1 MHVDKGMGFGMGRDR
16 EKGMEEEKV
25 FFDCGDIKLEGILT
39 LTKTH
44 SPAPAVVVCHPHPE
58 YGGNMHNNV
67 VTGITHTL
75 SKQGFITL
83 RFNFRGVGDSE
94 GTYGGGVEEI
104 KDVKGAID
112 FLSEGVQNFEPLS
125 ETNGIFLVGY
135 SFGAMVGL
143 QVAAKDDRITGW
155 VGISP
160 PVAMYDFSFLKGSSK
175 PKLLLL
181 GDSDFVC
188 PREDMEKLF
197 DSLQEPKSMSVIPG
211 ADHFFWG
218 KEETVAEHVL
228 NFLCRGS
235 KF

>member
-1 MHVDKGMGFGMGRDR
+1 
-16 EKGMEEEKV
+16 MEEEKV
-25 FFDCGDIKLEGILT
+25 FFDCGGIKLEGILT

-44 SPAPAVVVCHPHPE
+44 NPAPAVVVCHPHPE
-58 YGGNMHNNV
+58 YGGNMHNNI

-94 GTYGGGVEEI
+94 GSYGGGVEEI

-112 FLSEGVQNFEPLS
+112 FLSGADHL
-125 ETNGIFLVGY
+125 ETNGIFLAGY

-143 QVAAKDDRITGW
+143 QVADKDDRITGW

-160 PVAMYDFSFLKGSSK
+160 PVAMYDFSFLKGSFK
-175 PKLLLL
+175 PKLLLF

-188 PREDMEKLF
+188 PKEGMEKLF
-197 DSLQEPKSMSVIPG
+197 DSLQEPKSMSIIPG

-218 KEETVAEHVL
+218 KEETVAEHVS
-228 NFLCRGS
+228 NFLGTS
-235 KF
+235 FLK

>member
-1 MHVDKGMGFGMGRDR
+1 MK
-16 EKGMEEEKV
+16 EERV
-25 FFDCGDIKLEGILT
+25 FFDCGGIKLEGILT
-39 LTKTH
+39 FTKTH
-44 SPAPAVVVCHPHPE
+44 SPAPVVVVCHPHPE

-94 GTYGGGVEEI
+94 GSYGGGIEEI

-112 FLSEGVQNFEPLS
+112 FLSRADHL

-160 PVAMYDFSFLKGSSK
+160 PVAMYDFSFLKVSPK
-175 PKLLLL
+175 PKLLLF

-188 PREDMEKLF
+188 PREEMEKLF

-228 NFLCRGS
+228 NFLNTFS
-235 KF
+235 KR

>member
-1 MHVDKGMGFGMGRDR
+1 LTLGRDE
-16 EKGMEEEKV
+16 EKEMQEQKV
-25 FFDCGDIKLEGILT
+25 FFNSGGIKLEGILT

-44 SPAPAVVVCHPHPE
+44 NPSPAVVVCHPHPQ

-67 VTGITHTL
+67 VTGITDVL

-94 GTYGGGVEEI
+94 GTYSGGVEEV
-104 KDVKGAID
+104 KDAKGAID
-112 FLSEGVQNFEPLS
+112 FLSKADHL
-125 ETNGIFLVGY
+125 ETNSIFLVGY

-143 QVAAKDDRITGW
+143 QVADKDERIRGW

-160 PVAMYDFSFLKGSSK
+160 PVAMYDFSFLKGSFK
-175 PKLLLL
+175 PKLLLF

-188 PREDMEKLF
+188 PKEGIEKLF

-218 KEETVAEHVL
+218 KEEMVAEQVL
-228 NFLCRGS
+228 NFLFRGS

>member
-1 MHVDKGMGFGMGRDR
+1 MK
-16 EKGMEEEKV
+16 EERV
-25 FFDCGDIKLEGILT
+25 FFDCGGIKLEGILT
-39 LTKTH
+39 FTKTH

-58 YGGNMHNNV
+58 YGGNMHNNI

-94 GTYGGGVEEI
+94 GSYGGGVEEI
-104 KDVKGAID
+104 KDVTGVID
-112 FLSEGVQNFEPLS
+112 FLSGVDHL

-143 QVAAKDDRITGW
+143 QVAAEDNRITGW

-160 PVAMYDFSFLKGSSK
+160 PVAMYDFSYLKESSK
-175 PKLLLL
+175 PKLLLF
-181 GDSDFVC
+181 GDSDFAC
-188 PREDMEKLF
+188 PKEGIEKLF
-197 DSLQEPKSMSVIPG
+197 NSLLEPKSMSIIPG

-218 KEETVAEHVL
+218 KEETIAEHVL
-228 NFLCRGS
+228 NFLNTFNKR
-235 KF
+235 

>member
-1 MHVDKGMGFGMGRDR
+1 LGRAGV
-16 EKGMEEEKV
+16 KKMEEEKV
-25 FFDCGDIKLEGILT
+25 FFNSGNIKLEGILT

-58 YGGNMHNNV
+58 YGGNMQNNI

-75 SKQGFITL
+75 SKHGFITL
-83 RFNFRGVGDSE
+83 RFNFRGVRDSE

-112 FLSEGVQNFEPLS
+112 FLSGADHL
-125 ETNGIFLVGY
+125 ETDGIFLVGY

-160 PVAMYDFSFLKGSSK
+160 PVAMYDFSFFKGSFK
-175 PKLLLL
+175 PKLLLF
-181 GDSDFVC
+181 GDSDFAC
-188 PREDMEKLF
+188 PKEEMEKLF
-197 DSLQEPKSMSVIPG
+197 DSLQEPKSMSIIPG

-228 NFLCRGS
+228 NFLGRGS

>member
-1 MHVDKGMGFGMGRDR
+1 MK
-16 EKGMEEEKV
+16 EERV
-25 FFDCGDIKLEGILT
+25 FFNSGDIKLEGILT
-39 LTKTH
+39 SAKTH
-44 SPAPAVVVCHPHPE
+44 SPAYGVVVCHPHPE

-75 SKQGFITL
+75 SKQGFLTL

-112 FLSEGVQNFEPLS
+112 FLSGADHL

-143 QVAAKDDRITGW
+143 QVAAKDDRIKGW

-160 PVAMYDFSFLKGSSK
+160 PVAMYDFSFLKGSFK
-175 PKLLLL
+175 PKLLLF
-181 GDSDFVC
+181 GDSDFAC
-188 PREDMEKLF
+188 PKEEMEKLF
-197 DSLQEPKSMSVIPG
+197 ESLKEPKSMTLIPG

-218 KEETVAEHVL
+218 KEETVAEHVS
-228 NFLCRGS
+228 NFLNTFNKR
-235 KF
+235 